1 MNELVFKG
9 QDDQVLTNS
18 LYTDTTES
26 YKDEDGSLVVIKK
39 TVYSKRMLD
48 ITVEMKGV
56 LSNRPYFHTFMV
68 SDDELDMLAALFPN
82 NLFNDDKNNYFANE
96 VRGIVSRFPKD
107 FFTDEVMDMDI
118 VIHISHRAA
127 YTGSGRALW
136 TLMGESKMDNI
147 NDELK
152 PRKIRLVV
160 VQMGLDLNC
169 ANLKA
174 MDEMIL
180 FAFSFASQLEKE
192 LIQERTKSALE
203 VRKQKIEQEG
213 GFISK
218 AGNWCTSLGGN
229 SNGQSKGGKANG
241 EKRRKEAMENS
252 TNRIIAEL
260 LRDAVTPQDV
270 DKVADKLNA
279 MGLRTATNKEFTR
292 NRLTALRTKI
302 NRRAEYAKSML

>member
-1 MNELVFKG
+1 MKVIEYGRV
-9 QDDQVLTNS
+9 S
-18 LYTDTTES
+18 TDKQTLEQQNRTVKEWLS
-26 YKDEDGSLVVIKK
+26 RNGLK
-39 TVYSKRMLD
+39 T
-48 ITVEMKGV
+48 
-56 LSNRPYFHTFMV
+56 
-68 SDDELDMLAALFPN
+68 
-82 NLFNDDKNNYFANE
+82 
-96 VRGIVSRFPKD
+96 
-107 FFTDEVMDMDI
+107 DI
-118 VIHISHRAA
+118 VITEEGISGGVTYKKRKLGTDVLPLLEAGDMLIVA
-127 YTGSGRALW
+127 EISRLGRSMSDLNK
-136 TLMGESKMDNI
+136 LI

-203 VRKQKIEQEG
+203 IRKQKIEQEG

>member
-1 MNELVFKG
+1 MKVVEYGRV
-9 QDDQVLTNS
+9 S
-18 LYTDTTES
+18 TDKQTLEQQNR
-26 YKDEDGSLVVIKK
+26 
-39 TVYSKRMLD
+39 TVQEWLKRNGL
-48 ITVEMKGV
+48 K
-56 LSNRPYFHTFMV
+56 S
-68 SDDELDMLAALFPN
+68 
-82 NLFNDDKNNYFANE
+82 
-96 VRGIVSRFPKD
+96 
-107 FFTDEVMDMDI
+107 DI
-118 VIHISHRAA
+118 VITEEGISGGVTYKKRKLGTDVLPLLEAGDMLIVA
-127 YTGSGRALW
+127 EISRLGRSMSDLNK
-136 TLMGESKMDNI
+136 LI

-152 PRKIRLVV
+152 PRKIRLVI
-160 VQMGLDLNC
+160 VQMGIDLDCGNI
-169 ANLKA
+169 KA

-180 FAFSFASQLEKE
+180 FAFSFAAQLEKE

-203 VRKQKIEQEG
+203 VKKKQIEENG
-213 GFISK
+213 YFISK
-218 AGNWCTSLGGN
+218 AGNKCTSLGGTT
-229 SNGQSKGGKANG
+229 SGQAKGGKVNG

>member
-1 MNELVFKG
+1 MKVIEYGRV
-9 QDDQVLTNS
+9 S
-18 LYTDTTES
+18 TDKQTLEQQNRTVKEWLS
-26 YKDEDGSLVVIKK
+26 RNGLK
-39 TVYSKRMLD
+39 T
-48 ITVEMKGV
+48 
-56 LSNRPYFHTFMV
+56 
-68 SDDELDMLAALFPN
+68 
-82 NLFNDDKNNYFANE
+82 
-96 VRGIVSRFPKD
+96 
-107 FFTDEVMDMDI
+107 DI
-118 VIHISHRAA
+118 VITEEGISGGVTYKKRKLGTDVLPLLEAGDMLIVA
-127 YTGSGRALW
+127 EISRLGRSMSDLNK
-136 TLMGESKMDNI
+136 LI

-203 VRKQKIEQEG
+203 VRKQKIELEG

-292 NRLTALRTKI
+292 NRLTALRAKI

>member
-1 MNELVFKG
+1 MKVIEYGRV
-9 QDDQVLTNS
+9 S
-18 LYTDTTES
+18 TDKQTLEQQNRTVKEWLS
-26 YKDEDGSLVVIKK
+26 RNGLK
-39 TVYSKRMLD
+39 T
-48 ITVEMKGV
+48 
-56 LSNRPYFHTFMV
+56 
-68 SDDELDMLAALFPN
+68 
-82 NLFNDDKNNYFANE
+82 
-96 VRGIVSRFPKD
+96 
-107 FFTDEVMDMDI
+107 DI
-118 VIHISHRAA
+118 VITEEGISGGVTYKKRKLGTDVLPLLEAGDMLIVA
-127 YTGSGRALW
+127 EISRLGRSMSDLNK
-136 TLMGESKMDNI
+136 LI

-218 AGNWCTSLGGN
+218 SGNWCTSLGGN
-229 SNGQSKGGKANG
+229 TSGQSKGGKANG

-260 LRDAVTPQDV
+260 LRDAVTPQNV

>member
-1 MNELVFKG
+1 MKVI
-9 QDDQVLTNS
+9 
-18 LYTDTTES
+18 
-26 YKDEDGSLVVIKK
+26 EDGRVSTDKQTLEQQNRTVKEWLSRNGLK
-39 TVYSKRMLD
+39 T
-48 ITVEMKGV
+48 
-56 LSNRPYFHTFMV
+56 
-68 SDDELDMLAALFPN
+68 
-82 NLFNDDKNNYFANE
+82 
-96 VRGIVSRFPKD
+96 
-107 FFTDEVMDMDI
+107 DI
-118 VIHISHRAA
+118 VITEEGISGGVTYKKRKLGTDVLPLLEAGDMLIVA
-127 YTGSGRALW
+127 EISRLGRSMSDLNK
-136 TLMGESKMDNI
+136 LI

-203 VRKQKIEQEG
+203 VRKQKIELEG

>member
-1 MNELVFKG
+1 MKVIEYGRV
-9 QDDQVLTNS
+9 S
-18 LYTDTTES
+18 TDKQTLEQQNRTVKEWLS
-26 YKDEDGSLVVIKK
+26 RNGLK
-39 TVYSKRMLD
+39 T
-48 ITVEMKGV
+48 
-56 LSNRPYFHTFMV
+56 
-68 SDDELDMLAALFPN
+68 
-82 NLFNDDKNNYFANE
+82 
-96 VRGIVSRFPKD
+96 
-107 FFTDEVMDMDI
+107 DI
-118 VIHISHRAA
+118 VITEEGISGGVTYKKRKLGTDVLPLLEAGDMLIVA
-127 YTGSGRALW
+127 EISRLGRSMSDLNK
-136 TLMGESKMDNI
+136 LI

-203 VRKQKIEQEG
+203 VRKQKIELEG

-252 TNRIIAEL
+252 TNRIVEAMTKDITNRSEL
-260 LRDAVTPQDV
+260 DIVV
-270 DKVADKLNA
+270 IKLNE
-279 MGLRTATNKEFTR
+279 MGIRTSSGLEFNR
-292 NRLTALRTKI
+292 NRLSALMSKI
-302 NRRAEYAKSML
+302 KNRKSTILKAS

>member
-1 MNELVFKG
+1 MKVIEYGRV
-9 QDDQVLTNS
+9 S
-18 LYTDTTES
+18 TDKQTLEQQNRTVKEWLS
-26 YKDEDGSLVVIKK
+26 RNGLK
-39 TVYSKRMLD
+39 T
-48 ITVEMKGV
+48 
-56 LSNRPYFHTFMV
+56 
-68 SDDELDMLAALFPN
+68 
-82 NLFNDDKNNYFANE
+82 
-96 VRGIVSRFPKD
+96 
-107 FFTDEVMDMDI
+107 DI
-118 VIHISHRAA
+118 VITEEGISGGVTYKKRKLGTDVLPLLEAGDMLIVA
-127 YTGSGRALW
+127 EISRLGRSMSDLNK
-136 TLMGESKMDNI
+136 LI

-203 VRKQKIEQEG
+203 VRRQKIELEG

-241 EKRRKEAMENS
+241 EKRRKEAMENP

>member
-1 MNELVFKG
+1 MKVIEYGRVSTDKQTLEQ
-9 QDDQVLTNS
+9 QDR
-18 LYTDTTES
+18 
-26 YKDEDGSLVVIKK
+26 
-39 TVYSKRMLD
+39 TVK
-48 ITVEMKGV
+48 EW
-56 LSNRPYFHTFMV
+56 LSRNG
-68 SDDELDMLAALFPN
+68 LKA
-82 NLFNDDKNNYFANE
+82 
-96 VRGIVSRFPKD
+96 
-107 FFTDEVMDMDI
+107 DI
-118 VIHISHRAA
+118 VITEEGISGGVTYKKRKLGTDVLPLLEAGDMLIVA
-127 YTGSGRALW
+127 EISRLGRSMSDLNK
-136 TLMGESKMDNI
+136 LI

-160 VQMGLDLNC
+160 VQTGLDLNC

-203 VRKQKIEQEG
+203 VRKQKIELEG

-270 DKVADKLNA
+270 DKVAGKLNA

-302 NRRAEYAKSML
+302 NRRAGYAKSTL

>member
-1 MNELVFKG
+1 MKVIEYGRV
-9 QDDQVLTNS
+9 S
-18 LYTDTTES
+18 TDKQTLEQQNRTVKEWLS
-26 YKDEDGSLVVIKK
+26 RNGLK
-39 TVYSKRMLD
+39 T
-48 ITVEMKGV
+48 
-56 LSNRPYFHTFMV
+56 
-68 SDDELDMLAALFPN
+68 
-82 NLFNDDKNNYFANE
+82 
-96 VRGIVSRFPKD
+96 
-107 FFTDEVMDMDI
+107 DI
-118 VIHISHRAA
+118 VITEEGISGGVTYKKRKLGTDVLPLLEVGDMLIVAEI
-127 YTGSGRALW
+127 SRLGRSMSDLNK
-136 TLMGESKMDNI
+136 LI

-203 VRKQKIEQEG
+203 VRKQKIELEG

-260 LRDAVTPQDV
+260 LRDAVTPRDV